1 MRAMLS
7 PMVLLHGWGFQPGI
21 WSPVVEAMR
30 QRGVASE
37 ILTPALP
44 LSENM
49 SQASALESLFVS
61 LPKKTHLVGW
71 SLGGELALAFAS
83 CFPERVDTLTL
94 ISSTPCFMNRSDWTS
109 GQPTSLLDD
118 FDQRLQENPAALL
131 KRFATLIR
139 HGDSTA
145 TRDKALSAHLLAVTE
160 TDPDRLA
167 TGLTFLRTLDLRNL
181 CAMDEERPS
190 ITLIHGTADHVVPL
204 EASLWLEAQFDTPLM
219 RIEGGSH
226 ALPLTHAGQI
236 ADTLATLL

>member
-61 LPKKTHLVGW
+61 LPEKTHLVGW

-219 RIEGGSH
+219 CIEGGSH

-236 ADTLATLL
+236 AQTLATLL